1 MLSKDRIIAES
12 TDLFVRYGVKS
23 VRMDDIAS
31 RLGVS
36 KRTIYELFGDRESLI
51 PDLCRV
57 LLQPAGTQV

>member
-51 PDLCRV
+51 R
-57 LLQPAGTQV
+57 T

>member
-51 PDLCRV
+51 RTCV
-57 LLQPAGTQV
+57 